1 MSEGRNQKAEAVT
14 MKIAIIGGGASG
26 LACAVSVMS
35 LSKAKGRKTEV
46 DVIEKNERVG
56 KKLLSTGNGRCNLT
70 NLYVDKNGYPYTY
83 HFAEY
88 ALTHFPPE
96 SNIDFFSSLGLY
108 CVSDSE
114 GRVYPMSNQASAV
127 LDALR
132 FSCEEAGV
140 NFICGSECLKIKKSG
155 GGFLINGESYYD
167 KVVFACGAKAGVKSF
182 KSYELL
188 SSLGHGVTGTAPSLV
203 KLVSSDKALR
213 QLKGIRASAKVSLFD
228 GKTLL
233 KEETGELQF
242 GDNTVSGI
250 AAMQLSVYAARHFL
264 KSKAPL
270 RLSVDFV
277 PGMSFEKLFGAVE
290 NTVRLHPGFAAEN
303 LLTGFMPK
311 KVGMMLLKKAEIG
324 LNESLSALQTKQIKG
339 LCAVCK
345 KCVFEITGTMDFSAA
360 QVTAGGMKTD
370 EFDPKTMQSKKH
382 RGLYCIGEMLDVDG
396 LCGGYNLQW
405 AWSSARC
412 CALSIVTGE

>member
-1 MSEGRNQKAEAVT
+1 

-26 LACAVSVMS
+26 LACAVSVLS
-35 LSKAKGRKTEV
+35 LSKKRGVHTEV

-70 NLYVDKNGYPYTY
+70 NLFVDKNCYPYSY
-83 HFAEY
+83 HFSESS
-88 ALTHFPPE
+88 LKRFPPE
-96 SNIDFFSSLGLY
+96 STLDFFSSLGLY

-140 NFICGSECLKIKKSG
+140 NFLCGTECQSVKKSG
-155 GGFLINGESYYD
+155 GGFLINGGMVYD
-167 KVVFACGAKAGVKSF
+167 KVVFACGAKAGVKGYQ
-182 KSYELL
+182 SYEIL
-188 SSLGHGVTGTAPSLV
+188 SSLGHSVTKTAPSLV
-203 KLVSSDKALR
+203 KLISPDKALR
-213 QLKGIRASAKVSLFD
+213 PLKGIRAAAKVLLFD

-233 KEETGELQF
+233 KEEAGELQF

-270 RLSVDFV
+270 RLTVDFV
-277 PGMSFEKLFGAVE
+277 PEMGFDKLLNALE
-290 NTVRLHPGFAAEN
+290 NTVRLHPGFLAEN

-311 KVGMMLLKKAEIG
+311 KVGMMLLKRAEIG
-324 LNESLSALQTKQIKG
+324 QDEKLSALDGKKLKS
-339 LCAVCK
+339 LCAACK
-345 KCVFEITGTMDFSAA
+345 KCDFEITGTADFSFA
-360 QVTAGGMKTD
+360 QVTAGGVKTD

-382 RGLYCIGEMLDVDG
+382 KGLYCIGEMLDVDG

-412 CALSIVTGE
+412 CARSIVTGE

>member
-1 MSEGRNQKAEAVT
+1 

-26 LACAVSVMS
+26 LACAFSVMS
-35 LSKAKGRKTEV
+35 LSKAKGSKVEV
-46 DVIEKNERVG
+46 DVIERNERVG

-70 NLYVDKNGYPYTY
+70 NLFVDENCYPYTY
-83 HFAEY
+83 NFAEY
-88 ALTHFPPE
+88 ALNLFPPE
-96 SNIDFFSSLGLY
+96 SNLDFFSSLGLY
-108 CVSDSE
+108 CISDSE

-132 FSCEEAGV
+132 FSCEEVGV
-140 NFICGSECLKIKKSG
+140 NFICGSECQSVRKSG
-155 GGFLINGESYYD
+155 GGFLIDGKKHYD
-167 KVVFACGAKAGVKSF
+167 KVVFACGAKAGVKNF
-182 KSYELL
+182 KSYELMT
-188 SSLGHGVTGTAPSLV
+188 SLGHSVTRTAPSLV
-203 KLVSSDKALR
+203 KLVSSEKALK
-213 QLKGIRASAKVSLFD
+213 QLKGIRATAKVSLFD

-233 KEETGELQF
+233 KEEAGELQF

-277 PGMSFEKLFGAVE
+277 PGMSFEKLLSAVG
-290 NTVRLHPGFAAEN
+290 NTVKLHSGFTAEN

-311 KVGMMLLKKAEIG
+311 KVGMMLIKKADIG
-324 LNESLSALQTKQIKG
+324 LGESLSELNIKQIKS

-345 KCVFEITGTMDFSAA
+345 KCDLAITGTVDFSAA
-360 QVTAGGMKTD
+360 QVTAGGVRTD

-382 RGLYCIGEMLDVDG
+382 KGLYCIGEMLDVDG

>member
-1 MSEGRNQKAEAVT
+1 

-26 LACAVSVMS
+26 LACAVSVLS
-35 LSKAKGRKTEV
+35 LSKEKGLLAEV
-46 DVIEKNERVG
+46 DVIEKNDRVG
-56 KKLLSTGNGRCNLT
+56 KKLLATGNGRCNLT
-70 NLYVDKNGYPYTY
+70 NLFVDKNCYPYSY
-83 HFAEY
+83 HFAET
-88 ALTHFPPE
+88 ALRRFSPE
-96 SNIDFFSSLGLY
+96 STLDFFSSLGLY

-140 NFICGSECLKIKKSG
+140 KFICGTECQSVKKSG
-155 GGFLINGESYYD
+155 GGFLINGGTVYD
-167 KVVFACGAKAGVKSF
+167 KVVFACGAKAGVKGYQ
-182 KSYELL
+182 SYELL
-188 SSLGHGVTGTAPSLV
+188 SSLGHSVTKTAPSLV

-213 QLKGIRASAKVSLFD
+213 PLKGIRAAAKVSLFD

-233 KEETGELQF
+233 KEEAGELQF

-250 AAMQLSVYAARHFL
+250 AAMQLSVFASRHFL

-270 RLSVDFV
+270 RLTVDFV
-277 PGMSFEKLFGAVE
+277 PEMGFDKLFSALE

-311 KVGMMLLKKAEIG
+311 KVGMMLLKRAGIG
-324 LNESLSALQTKQIKG
+324 QDEKLSVLDGKKLKS
-339 LCAVCK
+339 LCALCK
-345 KCVFEITGTMDFSAA
+345 KCDFEITGTADFSFA
-360 QVTAGGMKTD
+360 QVTAGGVKTD

-382 RGLYCIGEMLDVDG
+382 KGLYCIGEMLDVDG

-412 CALSIVTGE
+412 CARSIVTGE